1 MLQIIVALISFG
13 VSGYGI
19 TLMWEG
25 NFIPEP
31 VWFIVL
37 GIGTLI
43 VHIIIRYLTQDKK
56 RKIDRLVTV
65 TTTIYGVLVIS
76 SFIYYNWTLD
86 KFISATFLMKLAM
99 VILLVLTLYI
109 NYVVMRAEISYKKKR
124 GNQRIKEQPK
134 ETIIEKWKRRKEQK
148 KLNEIYIVL
157 GEAEE
162 SDDNK

>member
-1 MLQIIVALISFG
+1 MLQEIVALISFG
-13 VSGYGI
+13 ASAYGI
-19 TLMWEG
+19 VLMWEG
-25 NFIPEP
+25 NFIPTP

-43 VHIIIRYLTQDKK
+43 VHIIIRYLTQEKK

-76 SFIYYNWTLD
+76 SFINYNWTFD
-86 KFISATFLMKLAM
+86 KLISATFLMKLAM
-99 VILLVLTLYI
+99 VILLVLTLYL

-124 GNQRIKEQPK
+124 GNQRIKELPN
-134 ETIIEKWKRRKEQK
+134 ETVIEKWKRRKEQK

-162 SDDNK
+162 GDDNK